1 MSFADGNLEDLL
13 LDVSQES
20 VLGLLLFLDIC
31 AVFFCLSLN

>member
-20 VLGLLLFLDIC
+20 VLGLLLDIC